1 LDYYQVLR
9 VSPNASKKEID
20 QAYERLIKESRY
32 DASIDRRVVESAY
45 RILGDSTHKDAY
57 DSMISTKEQKGKV
70 RSKKRWSPKLLSS
83 LSRRDLLRI
92 LVVLS
97 IVMVIFYWYRFGHLL
112 KDFEVGDYVYLAEGK
127 RKLGRIVEVERNH
140 RFQSFKAD
148 AFLVKKDSGETVWL
162 TERDMQIHCY
172 RKKQ

>member
-9 VSPNASKKEID
+9 ISQNASKKEID
-20 QAYERLIKESRY
+20 QAYDRLMKESRY
-32 DASIDRRVVESAY
+32 DASIDRRLVESAY
-45 RILGDSTHKDAY
+45 RIPGDPIHKVAY
-57 DSMISTKEQKGKV
+57 DSMVSTKEQNGKV
-70 RSKKRWSPKLLSS
+70 KRWSPKF
-83 LSRRDLLRI
+83 LSRRDLLRT

-97 IVMVIFYWYRFGHLL
+97 IATVIFYWYRFGHLL
-112 KDFEVGDYVYLAEGK
+112 KDFDVGDVVYMAEGK

-140 RFQSFKAD
+140 RFQTFTAG

-162 TERDMQIHCY
+162 TKKDMQIHCY